1 MRALV
6 SIVVLSIALVALPGG
21 PRSEADTGN
30 FVIKVATLVPR
41 TQDLAVQ
48 EKRYNQRLAEA
59 TNGRIQFKTY
69 FGGSA
74 GDDQTVIRKM
84 KIGQVD
90 AAPLGT
96 DVVARYVHQC
106 TVLMAPQTFTNWKQ
120 VDAVRSALAVEFN
133 DEAYKNGFKVMS
145 WWDGGQVRIFSKS
158 PVRNFGDLRKGR
170 PWLYPESALL
180 KEFYQMINVTG
191 VPLPLSEVYSG
202 LMTNMIDTV
211 WMSSVLGTAFRWTT
225 ETKFVSTMPVSVI
238 QGAFLLRR
246 AVWDGFSKEDQTTL
260 STILGDQAAA
270 TQADFRRDDEK
281 TYKKLQTRG
290 ITPIDFDKPQD
301 WLDMGTKL
309 RKKMVGRSYTQALLD
324 RVEAITKQYADKT

>member
-21 PRSEADTGN
+21 PRSQADTGN

-41 TQDLAVQ
+41 SQDLAVQ

-59 TNGRIQFKTY
+59 TNGRIQFKTF

-84 KIGQVD
+84 KVGQVD

-120 VDAVRSALAVEFN
+120 VDAVRAELATEFN

-145 WWDGGQVRIFSKS
+145 WWDGGQVRIFSKK

-180 KEFYQMINVTG
+180 KEFYHMINVTG

-246 AVWDGFSKEDQTTL
+246 QVWDGFTKEDQTTL

-290 ITPIDFDKPQD
+290 ITPIDFDKPQE
-301 WLDMGTKL
+301 WLDMGKKL
-309 RKKMVGRSYTQALLD
+309 RQKMVGRGYTQELLN
-324 RVEAITKQYADKT
+324 RVEAITKRYADKT

>member
-145 WWDGGQVRIFSKS
+145 WWDGGQVRIFSKN

-225 ETKFVSTMPVSVI
+225 ETKYVSTMPVSVI

-246 AVWDGFSKEDQTTL
+246 AVWDGFSKEDQATL
-260 STILGDQAAA
+260 TTILNDQSAA

-301 WLDMGTKL
+301 WLDMGKKL
-309 RKKMVGRSYTQALLD
+309 RKKMVGRSYSQDLLD